1 MKNYWN
7 NGIFGLCKASSS
19 PTSRRLGFLLVFYAA
34 SIILFWMGRTFF
46 VARCFQLDSPLAYA
60 KLTGQTCFH
69 GLPLDIATAGYL
81 ATPPFAIMLLSIWM
95 PLGSKKVWHRL
106 HTAYLIV
113 LAVAMGLILAGD
125 AMLYPYWGFKIDATI
140 FNYLSQPSGAIKS
153 VSAAEVALFCV
164 STLLFALLGL
174 GLWKAAGNVPT
185 QRPAHKLWAT
195 LLMILVG
202 ALMFVGI
209 RGGIGRSTANVGL
222 AYYSNN
228 VQHNHA
234 AVNPA
239 FSIFSTIKRN
249 HDYGAAFNY
258 FDEARRAQIFETMG
272 FSPKAPATARLKT
285 KRPNVLVI
293 IMEGMGAQFVESLGG
308 KAGVTPN
315 LERLKSEGLW
325 FTRCYANSFRTD
337 RGTVST
343 LSGYPAVP
351 TVSVMRLQHVVNRLP
366 GIAATLA
373 KQGYDTEFL
382 YGGDIDFTGTKGYLL
397 ATGYKHL
404 YSETHF
410 PISVRRSHA
419 WGVTDAIAF
428 DTLFQ
433 HIMAKPA
440 RKPWHIGFL
449 TLASHEPWQV
459 PYNRIPDNERAN
471 AMAYTDHCI
480 GQYIDRLRRSP
491 AWDNLLV
498 ILIAD
503 HGITYPDGITEAD
516 EHKYRIPMLWLGG
529 AVKEPRRIET
539 LCNQTD
545 LCATLLGQ
553 MRLPHHDF
561 RFSRDVMSQTYR
573 YPFAFHTASG
583 VFAFIDSTGVTVN
596 DLTTGRNLTD
606 SPSPSP
612 RRLRLGRAMLQTA
625 ADDLAAR

>member
-1 MKNYWN
+1 MKRFWLVVRVY
-7 NGIFGLCKASSS
+7 LCFVLLFLAAKPLFMLYNRATGAFTASD
-19 PTSRRLGFLLVFYAA
+19 V
-34 SIILFWMGRTFF
+34 
-46 VARCFQLDSPLAYA
+46 LAVVW
-60 KLTGQTCFH
+60 H
-69 GLPLDIATAGYL
+69 GLPLDLSTAGYL
-81 ATPPFAIMLLSIWM
+81 
-95 PLGSKKVWHRL
+95 
-106 HTAYLIV
+106 TAL
-113 LAVAMGLILAGD
+113 
-125 AMLYPYWGFKIDATI
+125 P
-140 FNYLSQPSGAIKS
+140 
-153 VSAAEVALFCV
+153 
-164 STLLFALLGL
+164 LLFALVSLFCRLRPLSVILKIYFIVTALCLSVILCVDTALYRFWGFKLDATVFNYIDSPRDALASVSPWFLVIGVAWILILAFIIAKVLTRVSKCDFVFSKSDIVRSISDIVSPSRPLCRETAALLLLG
-174 GLWKAAGNVPT
+174 G
-185 QRPAHKLWAT
+185 
-195 LLMILVG
+195 
-202 ALMFVGI
+202 LMFLGV
-209 RGGIGRSTANVGL
+209 RGGVGRSTMNIGRV
-222 AYYSNN
+222 YYSDN
-228 VQHNHA
+228 QFLNHS

-239 FSIFSTIKRN
+239 FSLIYSSLKVQRFDRLYRFHTAGEQTALVDSLQMDTTSISPQPLLRTSRP
-249 HDYGAAFNY
+249 DVVVLLLEGFCSAF
-258 FDEARRAQIFETMG
+258 I
-272 FSPKAPATARLKT
+272 
-285 KRPNVLVI
+285 
-293 IMEGMGAQFVESLGG
+293 ESLGG
-308 KAGVTPN
+308 ERGVTP
-315 LERLKSEGLW
+315 EFDRLSREGVL

-337 RGTVST
+337 RGTIAVF
-343 LSGYPAVP
+343 SGYPAFP
-351 TVSVMRLQHVVNRLP
+351 DLSVMKLP
-366 GIAATLA
+366 DKSRSLPSLARSLAAA
-373 KQGYDTEFL
+373 GYTSDFL
-382 YGGDIDFTGTKGYLL
+382 YGGDINFTNMKSYLM
-397 ATGYKHL
+397 ATGYR
-404 YSETHF
+404 SATGDTHF
-410 PISVRRSHA
+410 PVTLRRTHA
-419 WGVTDAIAF
+419 WGVTDHIAF
-428 DTLFQ
+428 DTLY
-433 HIMAKPA
+433 HWTLRRA
-440 RKPWHIGFL
+440 RSQEPFHLGFL
-449 TLASHEPWQV
+449 SLASHEPWQV